1 MERGLLFVVSGPSG
15 VGKGT
20 VIEALMKEYDE
31 INYSVSATTREPRA
45 GEIDGEDYYFLSEEE
60 FFMMEEKGEF
70 IESACVHN
78 NYYGTP
84 RSQVLGCMDR
94 GEDIILEIDIQGAN
108 QVKEEFNNCILIFLL
123 PPSFK
128 ELEKRLKKR
137 GTESQRCRKIRLKNA
152 REEIEATV
160 TFDYEIVNDN
170 LRNTVEEVKRIIK
183 KEKMKKRGSES
194 HDN

>member
-160 TFDYEIVNDN
+160 VFDYEIVNDN

-183 KEKMKKRGSES
+183 KEKMKKKGSDS